1 MIPFWVVVLMVVR
14 IVCTKRAI
22 KRQNWLM
29 TTMNKI
35 LQQELQY
42 RTGTDLKQVSIIYIL
57 GLLPHYIIFICRMIQ
72 KVMPRP
78 KKAFLQSLICPML

>member
-1 MIPFWVVVLMVVR
+1 MIPFWVVVLVVVR

-57 GLLPHYIIFICRMIQ
+57 GLLPHYIIFIYLHD
-72 KVMPRP
+72 P
-78 KKAFLQSLICPML
+78 KSNAETEKGLSAIPDLPML